1 LPFVTVA
8 DRRIDYRWIG
18 ESEPPPLRRGGG
30 SAERP
35 TLIWLH
41 EGLGSH
47 DQWRD
52 VPERVAAATGTRALL
67 YSRYG
72 YGRSERLTEPRGVRY
87 MHDEALVALA
97 ALRDALGIE
106 NPILVGHSD
115 GASIALIHAGAG
127 RWPVRGVVAMAPHV
141 FVEPESIAGIETA
154 RDVYRTTDLGK
165 RLGRYHDDPDATF
178 WGWNDIWLS
187 PAFRSW
193 NIEEYLPR
201 ISCPVL
207 LIQGE
212 ADEYGT
218 LAQLDAIERQV
229 AGPAERLVLPNCG
242 HSPHRDKP
250 DETAEAVSRFVVAL
264 AGGAGR

>member
-1 LPFVTVA
+1 LPSVTVA

-18 ESEPPPLRRGGG
+18 EEEPPPHSGGV
-30 SAERP
+30 AP

-72 YGRSERLTEPRGVRY
+72 YGRSERLAEARGVRY
-87 MHDEALVALA
+87 MHDEALIALP
-97 ALRDALGIE
+97 ALRNALGIE

-127 RWPVRGVVAMAPHV
+127 QWPVRGIVLMAPHV

-154 RDVYRTTDLGK
+154 RDVYRATDLGK

-178 WGWNDIWLS
+178 WGWNDIWLA

-193 NIEEYLPR
+193 NIEEYLPG
-201 ISCPVL
+201 ISCPAL

-212 ADEYGT
+212 DDEYGT

-229 AGPAERLVLPNCG
+229 AGPTERLVLPACG
-242 HSPHRDKP
+242 HSPHRDRP
-250 DETAEAVSRFVVAL
+250 DETVEAISRFVARLL
-264 AGGAGR
+264 ASGGST